1 MPDPN
6 PPYPSQVPRD
16 DPALPG
22 RPINVP
28 VDGPGNSPTPSA
40 IGPPFPPPGLNRD
53 KSLVEEMRA
62 VKFVLSLSSSDTQWQ
77 AKAMVLLEYI
87 FMYSHGMI
95 DPADIPYPIPIKAK
109 GTTKF
114 TAHGFRNRTLPGM
127 ASLP

>member
-6 PPYPSQVPRD
+6 PPYSSQVPRD

-22 RPINVP
+22 HAINVP
-28 VDGPGNSPTPSA
+28 VDGPGQSPA
-40 IGPPFPPPGLNRD
+40 IVIPPIDPPGLNRNI
-53 KSLVEEMRA
+53 SLVEEMRA
-62 VKFVLSLSSSDTQWQ
+62 IKFVLSLSSSDTQWQ

-87 FMYSHGMI
+87 LMYSHGMI

-109 GTTKF
+109 GTTPF
-114 TAHGFRNRTLPGM
+114 TAHAFRNRTLPGA